1 MRRGCQSRATR
12 QSVPINSPVPA
23 TNTGS
28 PIGHGPTNNNAPPTK
43 TKPAGTKGNNIAFFI
58 IGIG

>member
-1 MRRGCQSRATR
+1 MQRRCQSHATR

-28 PIGHGPTNNNAPPTK
+28 PTGHGPANNNATPTK

-58 IGIG
+58 MPTG

>member
-1 MRRGCQSRATR
+1 MWRRCQSRATR

-28 PIGHGPTNNNAPPTK
+28 PIGHGPANNNATPTK
-43 TKPAGTKGNNIAFFI
+43 TNPAGTKGNNIAFFI
-58 IGIG
+58 M